1 MRKCS
6 ISVWVLL
13 LALVCISLSAC
24 SSNEG
29 KSALVTDVSSVSQTV
44 ATEAATTS
52 FGTDTRQITEA
63 DSTEVPTTAAVEIKQ
78 TSTVQ
83 SSLPSESIKNEK
95 VTGELK
101 VTYLDVG
108 QADCILIQNGSSSML
123 IDAGNNGDA
132 DAVIG
137 YIKEQGID
145 KLDYVIGTHP
155 HEDHIGGL
163 DAVIK
168 TFDIDVIYM
177 PKVTTTTKTFEDVI
191 LAIRSKGM
199 SIKTPIP
206 GSTFSLGDAK
216 CIILAPNSDT
226 YDELNNYSIVI
237 RLDFGKTSFLFTGDA
252 QSESE
257 EEILTKGF
265 DLHADVLKVGHH
277 GSNTST
283 SLEFLKAVSP
293 KYAVIQVGKGNDY
306 GHPAEDTID
315 KLSDAGV
322 KIYRTDESGTIIA
335 TSNGETINFDIKA
348 SAIKPQAP
356 PETKP
361 SAATETTENIT
372 QSTTK
377 DDTNNIIVYIT
388 KTGEK
393 YHKDGCRYL
402 SKSKIPIELSEIKGS
417 KYTPCSVCN
426 PPK

>member
-199 SIKTPIP
+199 SIMHI
-206 GSTFSLGDAK
+206 
-216 CIILAPNSDT
+216 SDT
-226 YDELNNYSIVI
+226 YGHCFRKHPDS
-237 RLDFGKTSFLFTGDA
+237 DFGIIRTLISA
-252 QSESE
+252 
-257 EEILTKGF
+257 
-265 DLHADVLKVGHH
+265 
-277 GSNTST
+277 
-283 SLEFLKAVSP
+283 
-293 KYAVIQVGKGNDY
+293 
-306 GHPAEDTID
+306 HPDT
-315 KLSDAGV
+315 
-322 KIYRTDESGTIIA
+322 
-335 TSNGETINFDIKA
+335 
-348 SAIKPQAP
+348 
-356 PETKP
+356 
-361 SAATETTENIT
+361 
-372 QSTTK
+372 
-377 DDTNNIIVYIT
+377 
-388 KTGEK
+388 
-393 YHKDGCRYL
+393 L
-402 SKSKIPIELSEIKGS
+402 SKD
-417 KYTPCSVCN
+417 
-426 PPK
+426 